1 MKDKVF
7 IDTNILIY
15 LYSEDEI
22 EKQQIAESL
31 LDNFS
36 PVISIQVLNEISNV
50 MMKKMKLDHRTISR
64 VIDELSTY
72 CIVKGITVRTI
83 QSAIKIAEKYRY
95 SYYDSLVMASAL
107 EDQCKILYS
116 EDMQHGQYYGR
127 SAKDHQS
134 LFDLIHIAPNYLNL

>member
-31 LDNFS
+31 LDNSS
-36 PVISIQVLNEISNV
+36 PVISIQILNEISNV
-50 MMKKMKLDHRTISR
+50 MMKKMKLDHGTISR

-72 CIVKGITVRTI
+72 CIVKGITVGTI

-116 EDMQHGQYYGR
+116 EDMQHRQ
-127 SAKDHQS
+127 
-134 LFDLIHIAPNYLNL
+134 HIEDQLRVINPFLK